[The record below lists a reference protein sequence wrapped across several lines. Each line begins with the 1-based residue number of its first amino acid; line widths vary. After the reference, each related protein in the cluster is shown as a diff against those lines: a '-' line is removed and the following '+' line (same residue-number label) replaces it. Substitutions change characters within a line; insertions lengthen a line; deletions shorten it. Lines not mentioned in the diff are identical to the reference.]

1 MIRIHTTA
9 NFVVGTNISLDE
21 TASHRLRNVLK
32 TPLHSQIQL
41 FNDTGQVCEGMI
53 VEFSRST
60 TTVQLTQTVDI
71 NTESPL
77 NVTLVQ
83 SVSRGDRM
91 DYTLQKCVEL
101 GVNKIIPVISS
112 RTVVRLDERKKTS
125 RLKHWAGIVKHA
137 TEQSGRVKIAV
148 IEKIESLENWANI
161 PTESEII
168 ILDPLADAS
177 LAKHTLTSPSVT
189 IVAGPEGGF
198 TKEELGL
205 LKKKKL
211 SASVSLGPRTL
222 RSETAAVC
230 AMSILQALWGD
241 LA

>member
-91 DYTLQKCVEL
+91 DYTLQKL
-101 GVNKIIPVISS
+101 
-112 RTVVRLDERKKTS
+112 
-125 RLKHWAGIVKHA
+125 
-137 TEQSGRVKIAV
+137 
-148 IEKIESLENWANI
+148 SLI
-161 PTESEII
+161 HI
-168 ILDPLADAS
+168 
-177 LAKHTLTSPSVT
+177 
-189 IVAGPEGGF
+189 
-198 TKEELGL
+198 
-205 LKKKKL
+205 
-211 SASVSLGPRTL
+211 
-222 RSETAAVC
+222 
-230 AMSILQALWGD
+230 
-241 LA
+241 